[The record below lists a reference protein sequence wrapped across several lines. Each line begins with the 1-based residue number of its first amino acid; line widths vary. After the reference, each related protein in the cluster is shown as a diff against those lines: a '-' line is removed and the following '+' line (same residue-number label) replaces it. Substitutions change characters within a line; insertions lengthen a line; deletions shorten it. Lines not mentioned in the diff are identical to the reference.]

1 MQRKQ
6 ANAEAV
12 LSALADWDVLPKS
25 VRNEVPPH
33 LRHIPQRWE
42 AFAPLTS
49 IRSGTQMIPFNPY
62 PYQVSI
68 SDLIDANRG
77 VVITKTRQTGMTEFV
92 ANKFLHKACLYP
104 TYFAAVFSKG
114 QDDTANIARRV
125 RLMAAS
131 ARIPLSSNNVKDIQV
146 AGGGR
151 IVFRTAS
158 PNSGRGLESVWDILY
173 DESGFVSGIEDIYG
187 AATPAQSIP
196 ESQGNARTI
205 LVSTPPE
212 VKEGMY
218 YDFFTGNNGDIDA
231 LDLCRKVKDQE
242 LPPFHAWV
250 DEQGWGKAIIHWRAH
265 PIYGARPNYLQEI
278 KDAQRITETQLQR
291 EFNLSFDS
299 ATTGVLF
306 EMTVAKAMAYGLWQA
321 PKKGRRYLMGIDPNF
336 GGKDN
341 FVAQVWDCTESPV
354 ALVSEYAEAD
364 RTIETS
370 VESVARLI
378 EDYGP
383 EIVAVESNSGGRIVL
398 EQLIRLSP
406 SVRIEGVTTTSA
418 SKKVNTDRIALAIE
432 SREVTYPADWQG
444 LNEMM
449 HFGLMERAALS
460 GKDDRVMAMAA
471 AWVFFHE
478 LDPKGR
484 ARKRGQWLKRI

>member
-1 MQRKQ
+1 MQRRQ
-6 ANAEAV
+6 ANAAAV
-12 LSALADWDVLPKS
+12 LEGLSDWDVLPKLAS
-25 VRNEVPPH
+25 YRPSH
-33 LRHIPQRWE
+33 LQRIPERWE
-42 AFAPLTS
+42 EFAPVTQ
-49 IRSGTQMIPFNPY
+49 IRSGTRMIPFHPY
-62 PYQVSI
+62 EYQVRI

-77 VVITKTRQTGMTEFV
+77 VVVAKTRQTGMTEFV

-131 ARIPLSSNNVKDIQV
+131 AKIPLSSNNVKDIQV

-173 DESGFVSGIEDIYG
+173 DECGFVSGIEEIYG

-212 VKEGMY
+212 VQEGMY
-218 YDFFTGNNGDIDA
+218 YDFFTGNNGDLDA
-231 LDLCRKVKDQE
+231 LDLCRQVRDEE
-242 LPPFHAWV
+242 LPPFYSWI
-250 DEQGWGKAIIHWRAH
+250 DENGWGKAIIHWRAH
-265 PIYGARPNYLQEI
+265 PIYGARPNYLQEV
-278 KDAQRITETQLQR
+278 KESQRITETQLQR

-299 ATTGVLF
+299 AATGILF
-306 EMTVAKAMAYGLWQA
+306 NMPVAKAMAYSHWSSPQKL
-321 PKKGRRYLMGIDPNF
+321 RRYLMGIDPNF

-354 ALVSEYAEAD
+354 SLAAEYAECD

-398 EQLIRLSP
+398 EQLVRLFP
-406 SVRIEGVTTTSA
+406 SVRIEGVNTTSA
-418 SKKVNTDRIALAIE
+418 SKKVNTDRIALAVE
-432 SREVTYPADWQG
+432 SKEVTYPPDWAG
-444 LNEMM
+444 LTEMM
-449 HFGLMERAALS
+449 HFGLVDREAIS
-460 GKDDRVMAMAA
+460 GKDDRIMAMAA

-478 LDPKGR
+478 MDPKGR
-484 ARKRGQWLKRI
+484 HRSRGRWINNV